1 MPRLDRPLEII
12 WLNQPILQM
21 KEIKP
26 REGNTPAESHT
37 AIWSDSL
44 LTGQTL
50 NLGWETGS
58 FFLKGRGLRIM
69 SWRDRLSS
77 STKKLFAGE
86 APFLLEGSSGLDIF
100 TLTALMM
107 QEKKK
112 NPGKSGGGH
121 KGRRGGWEGVFL
133 ALLR

>member
-1 MPRLDRPLEII
+1 
-12 WLNQPILQM
+12 
-21 KEIKP
+21 
-26 REGNTPAESHT
+26 
-37 AIWSDSL
+37 
-44 LTGQTL
+44 
-50 NLGWETGS
+50 
-58 FFLKGRGLRIM
+58 M

-112 NPGKSGGGH
+112 TQGKVVAATRGEEEDG
-121 KGRRGGWEGVFL
+121 KGFSWPF
-133 ALLR
+133 